1 MFGCLSYQPI
11 TKRILGLPH
20 WCLIVFHRTNQNTTW
35 KRCGKMYALTKILS
49 LPAVFPCEK
58 VIAVQFH
65 STQQHTQPKILI
77 LITWVGLMDTLLHCT
92 WFIDSSSSS
101 FEFRT
106 VLWPPN
112 PYISI
117 LYWFFFSSRSSTKN
131 MRMLAILKFP
141 HLMNAWISIS

>member
-1 MFGCLSYQPI
+1 MYSYLKKVKVFVEVDLFGCLSYQPI

-49 LPAVFPCEK
+49 LPSVFLCEK

-65 STQQHTQPKILI
+65 STQQRTQPKILI
-77 LITWVGLMDTLLHCT
+77 PITWVGLMDALLHYT

-101 FEFRT
+101 YGFRSPLASNSLYQYF
-106 VLWPPN
+106 VLV
-112 PYISI
+112 
-117 LYWFFFSSRSSTKN
+117 FFLPGVLRRTW
-131 MRMLAILKFP
+131 RC
-141 HLMNAWISIS
+141 